1 MYKYL
6 LELFL
11 REVKAQKSK
20 SLYEPWNSFDFS
32 LSWNKLTLG
41 EGTCMQFAFLVF
53 FPGIPKQGLTY
64 FQGGIQLLLLL
75 FFYDFREN
83 SSNSSC

>member
-20 SLYEPWNSFDFS
+20 SLYEPRNSFDFS

-41 EGTCMQFAFLVF
+41 EGTCMQFDFLVF
-53 FPGIPKQGLTY
+53 FLEFPSKA
-64 FQGGIQLLLLL
+64 
-75 FFYDFREN
+75 
-83 SSNSSC
+83 

>member
-20 SLYEPWNSFDFS
+20 SLYEPRNSFDFS
-32 LSWNKLTLG
+32 LS
-41 EGTCMQFAFLVF
+41 
-53 FPGIPKQGLTY
+53 
-64 FQGGIQLLLLL
+64 
-75 FFYDFREN
+75 
-83 SSNSSC
+83 